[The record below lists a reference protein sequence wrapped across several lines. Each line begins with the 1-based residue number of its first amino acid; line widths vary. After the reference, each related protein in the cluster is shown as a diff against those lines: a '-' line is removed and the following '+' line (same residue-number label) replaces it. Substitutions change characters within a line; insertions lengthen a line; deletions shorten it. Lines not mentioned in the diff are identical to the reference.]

1 MDNNK
6 KSVEIKSKFKII
18 HQILI
23 LFVILSFF
31 TIGSFFDFPFNSWK
45 ASLILSILLI
55 IIFISNKRVEKIS
68 VKNSDIEIT
77 YSFWLRKIV
86 YKTKLQHM
94 VFKIVKVVSFRG
106 GKRKVLQI
114 SEEGKILFEIDQLHG
129 FKESD
134 FEVIYNLS

>member
-1 MDNNK
+1 
-6 KSVEIKSKFKII
+6 
-18 HQILI
+18 
-23 LFVILSFF
+23 
-31 TIGSFFDFPFNSWK
+31 
-45 ASLILSILLI
+45 
-55 IIFISNKRVEKIS
+55 
-68 VKNSDIEIT
+68 
-77 YSFWLRKIV
+77 
-86 YKTKLQHM
+86 M